1 MKFCGSKSLYWS
13 ATEMRALT
21 SEPGTISIGLIIVSI
36 PISFLIFSLDS
47 WFVPA
52 FSAVAESEALLK
64 QVIPFDQGFS
74 QVHKYAGIFRFRF
87 WFGRWIGKPNR
98 LF

>member
-1 MKFCGSKSLYWS
+1 
-13 ATEMRALT
+13 MRALT
-21 SEPGTISIGLIIVSI
+21 SEPGTISIFW
-36 PISFLIFSLDS
+36 PYYCKYTYFIFSLDS

>member
-1 MKFCGSKSLYWS
+1 
-13 ATEMRALT
+13 
-21 SEPGTISIGLIIVSI
+21 
-36 PISFLIFSLDS
+36 
-47 WFVPA
+47 VPA

-87 WFGRWIGKPNR
+87 WFGRWIEIVVDDRLPVRKNIAIYMRSASYLEFWPALLEKAYAKAKGSYELLNR
-98 LF
+98 